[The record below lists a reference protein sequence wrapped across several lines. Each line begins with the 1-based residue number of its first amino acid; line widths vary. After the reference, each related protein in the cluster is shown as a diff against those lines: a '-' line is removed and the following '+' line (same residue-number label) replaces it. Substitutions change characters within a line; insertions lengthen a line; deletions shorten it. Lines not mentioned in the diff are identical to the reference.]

1 MKNIN
6 LLIVASS
13 DMDGTDDNFN
23 SPTDVINIEFPCSKY
38 DGKMIK
44 ENEMATNKSPKC
56 KKCHYTQV
64 EHKYGYPLFPL
75 HPVKLIAG
83 FYSKSMGKLAGKP
96 VYEYS
101 KYSDFWKNKYVIF
114 ERIKFMF
121 GNDININY
129 NSIVPT
135 YSNNLEYLPTI
146 DKINNIICNKLKLKG
161 TISYK
166 KPYNFSCMLDEI
178 YKQKDYKDTKYDCI
192 FVVSGGL
199 GWLYTPDNFK
209 VMTNLLHDKSKMAI
223 IGNLWNTPI
232 LEYTEYFGKF
242 KFMNP
247 INSCLY
253 DNTYAYASDE
263 IKKDIKKCI
272 TDYTK
277 ILLDDTKFIESYEML
292 FRV

>member
-13 DMDGTDDNFN
+13 DMDGTNDDFN
-23 SPTDVINIEFPCSKY
+23 LPSDVINIEFPCSKY
-38 DGKMIK
+38 DGKIIK

-83 FYSKSMGKLAGKP
+83 EMADTGKP
-96 VYEYS
+96 VYEKS
-101 KYSDFWKNKYVIF
+101 KYSDLWKNKYVIF

-121 GNDININY
+121 GDDININY

-135 YSNNLEYLPTI
+135 YVNNLEYLPTI

-161 TISYK
+161 TITYK

-178 YKQKDYKDTKYDCI
+178 YNQKDYKDTKYDCI

-209 VMTNLLHDKSKMAI
+209 VMTNLLRDKSKMAI

-232 LEYTEYFGKF
+232 FDYAEYFGKF

-253 DNTYAYASDE
+253 DNSYIYASNE

-272 TDYTK
+272 SDYTK
-277 ILLDDTKFIESYEML
+277 ILLDDTKFIEGYEML

>member
-13 DMDGTDDNFN
+13 DMAGTDDNFN
-23 SPTDVINIEFPCSKY
+23 LPSDVINIEFPCSKY

-44 ENEMATNKSPKC
+44 ENEIATNKSPKC

-83 FYSKSMGKLAGKP
+83 FYAKSMGKLADKP

-114 ERIKFMF
+114 ERIKYIF
-121 GNDININY
+121 GDDININY
-129 NSIVPT
+129 NSLVPT

-232 LEYTEYFGKF
+232 LEYAEYFGKF

-272 TDYTK
+272 TDYTN
-277 ILLDDTKFIESYEML
+277 ILLDDIKFIESYEML

>member
-13 DMDGTDDNFN
+13 DMDGTDDDFN
-23 SPTDVINIEFPCSKY
+23 LPSDVIHIKFPCSKY
-38 DGKMIK
+38 DGKIIK
-44 ENEMATNKSPKC
+44 ANEMATHKSPRC

-75 HPVKLIAG
+75 HPVKLVAG
-83 FYSKSMGKLAGKP
+83 EMADTGKP
-96 VYEYS
+96 VYENS

-114 ERIKFMF
+114 ERIKSMF
-121 GNDININY
+121 GDDININY

-135 YSNNLEYLPTI
+135 YANNLEYLPTI
-146 DKINNIICNKLKLKG
+146 DKINNIICDKLKLKG
-161 TISYK
+161 TITYK

-209 VMTNLLHDKSKMAI
+209 VMTNLLRDKSKIAI

-232 LEYTEYFGKF
+232 FDYAEYFGKF

-253 DNTYAYASDE
+253 DNSYAYASDE

-272 TDYTK
+272 SDYTK
-277 ILLDDTKFIESYEML
+277 ILLDDTKFIEGYEML
-292 FRV
+292 FRI

>member
-6 LLIVASS
+6 LLIVASG

-23 SPTDVINIEFPCSKY
+23 LPSDVINIEFPCSKY

-44 ENEMATNKSPKC
+44 EKEMTTKKSPRC

-83 FYSKSMGKLAGKP
+83 EMADTGKP

-101 KYSDFWKNKYVIF
+101 KYSDFWLNKYVIF
-114 ERIKFMF
+114 ERIKLMF
-121 GNDININY
+121 GDNININY
-129 NSIVPT
+129 NTITPT
-135 YSNNLEYLPTI
+135 YVNNLEYLPTI
-146 DKINNIICNKLKLKG
+146 NKINNIITNKLKLKG
-161 TISYK
+161 KITYK
-166 KPYNFSCMLDEI
+166 NPYHFSCMLNEI
-178 YKQKDYKDTKYDCI
+178 NKQKDYKDTKYDCI

-199 GWLYTPDNFK
+199 GWLYTPENFK
-209 VMTNLLHDKSKMAI
+209 IMTNLLRDKSKLAI
-223 IGNLWNTPI
+223 IGNLWNTPS
-232 LEYTEYFGKF
+232 LEYPEYAGKF

-247 INSCLY
+247 INSCLN
-253 DNTYAYASDE
+253 DNTVSLYD
-263 IKKDIKKCI
+263 KNDVNKCI
-272 TDYTK
+272 TDYTN
-277 ILLDDTKFIESYEML
+277 ILLSNKKMIESYEML

>member
-13 DMDGTDDNFN
+13 DMDGTDDDFN
-23 SPTDVINIEFPCSKY
+23 LPSDVINIEFPCSKY
-38 DGKMIK
+38 DGKIIK

-83 FYSKSMGKLAGKP
+83 EMADTGKP
-96 VYEYS
+96 VYEKS

-121 GNDININY
+121 GDDININY

-135 YSNNLEYLPTI
+135 YVNNLEYLPTI

-161 TISYK
+161 TITYK

-178 YKQKDYKDTKYDCI
+178 YNQKDYKDTKYDCI

-209 VMTNLLHDKSKMAI
+209 VMTNLLRDKSKMAI

-232 LEYTEYFGKF
+232 FDYAEYFGKF

-253 DNTYAYASDE
+253 DNSYIYASNE

-272 TDYTK
+272 SDYTK
-277 ILLDDTKFIESYEML
+277 ILLDDTKFIEGYEML

>member
-13 DMDGTDDNFN
+13 DMDGTDDDFN
-23 SPTDVINIEFPCSKY
+23 LPSDVINIEVPCSKY
-38 DGKMIK
+38 DGKIIK

-83 FYSKSMGKLAGKP
+83 EMADTGKP
-96 VYEYS
+96 VYEKS

-121 GNDININY
+121 GDDININY

-135 YSNNLEYLPTI
+135 YVNNLEYLPTI

-161 TISYK
+161 TIRYK

-178 YKQKDYKDTKYDCI
+178 YKQKDYKDSKYDCI

-209 VMTNLLHDKSKMAI
+209 VMTNLLHDKSQLAI

-232 LEYTEYFGKF
+232 FDYVEYFGKL

-253 DNTYAYASDE
+253 DNSYAYASNE

-272 TDYTK
+272 SEYTK
-277 ILLDDTKFIESYEML
+277 ILLDDTKFIEGYEML